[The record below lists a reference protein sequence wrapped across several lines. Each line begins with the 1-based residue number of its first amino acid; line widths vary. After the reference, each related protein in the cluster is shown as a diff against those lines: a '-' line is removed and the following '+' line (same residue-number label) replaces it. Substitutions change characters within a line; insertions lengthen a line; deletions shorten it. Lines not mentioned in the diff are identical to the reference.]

1 MGKMPSVE
9 TEVLIIGGGVL
20 GAATARELCKYKVD
34 VTVVDKNVDVGWGI
48 TKANVGVVCQGRDTL
63 EFRPEYHRS
72 QLLWRSIP
80 LMEPLCKELGVPFK
94 TIGCHVMIR
103 DLKKKEKLDKG
114 AARTESLGLG
124 TDRYLSYPELKE
136 MEPYVSEGI
145 VGSLYDHV
153 IAIVHPVVYTQALM
167 ENAVANGVKLMLETE
182 VTDIQAG
189 YPMYSV
195 QTDQGEIKARYIINA
210 AGEWVDKIAA
220 MVGADDFVLF
230 PIKGYVGVLDM
241 KCGHMAN
248 SLLALFPEEPGD
260 MNIIV
265 PTVEGNLLFG
275 IQLQIN
281 RRHDHSSTE
290 HMARQALVN
299 ARKII
304 PDLSQKDVIRS
315 FCGYL
320 MFRNFE
326 IGWHECEVAMS
337 ERAERFINMTI
348 GYPGVSASP
357 GAAMEVVDILQKDGL
372 KLEPN
377 PKFKPR
383 RKGIPDFSELS
394 DRKRQELIKK
404 DPRYGHVVCRCET
417 VTEGE
422 IVEAI
427 KGGATTLDGVKFR
440 VRPGTGRCQGGFCGP
455 RVTRILARELGIPE
469 TEVTK
474 KGGPSLQLEYRTKQI
489 LEEGGSHG

>member
-1 MGKMPSVE
+1 MPALE
-9 TEVLIIGGGVL
+9 TEVLIIGAGVL
-20 GAATARELCKYKVD
+20 GAATARELSKYKLD
-34 VTVVDKNVDVGWGI
+34 VTVVEKNVDVGWGI
-48 TKANVGVVCQGRDTL
+48 TKSNVGVVCQGRDTL

-72 QLLWRSIP
+72 HLLWKSIP
-80 LMEPLCKELGVPFK
+80 VMGPLCKELEVPFK
-94 TIGCHVMIR
+94 NIGCHIMIR
-103 DLKKKEKLDKG
+103 DLVKKEKLDKG
-114 AARTESLGLG
+114 AKRTESLGLG
-124 TDRYLSYPELKE
+124 ADRYCTYSELKE
-136 MEPYVSEGI
+136 MEPYVSKDI
-145 VGSLYDHV
+145 AGSLYDHA
-153 IAIVHPVVYTQALM
+153 ISIVHPVVYTEALM
-167 ENAVANGVKLMLETE
+167 ENATANGVKLMLETE
-182 VTDIQAG
+182 VTGIEQDHQMFTVHTSEGDIR
-189 YPMYSV
+189 
-195 QTDQGEIKARYIINA
+195 ARYIINA
-210 AGEWVDKIAA
+210 AGEWVDRIAA

-230 PIKGYVGVLDM
+230 PIKGYVGVMDR

-281 RRHDHSSTE
+281 RRHDRSTTDY
-290 HMARQALVN
+290 MAREALKN
-299 ARKII
+299 ARKVI
-304 PDLSQKDVIRS
+304 PDLSEKDVIKS
-315 FCGYL
+315 FCGFL

-357 GAAMEVVDILQKDGL
+357 GAAMEVVEILQKDGL
-372 KLEPN
+372 KLEPDS
-377 PKFKPR
+377 KFNPR
-383 RKGIPDFSELS
+383 RKAIPDFSQLS
-394 DRKRQELIKK
+394 DQKRRELIKK
-404 DPRYGHVVCRCET
+404 DPLYGHVVCRCET

-427 KGGATTLDGVKFR
+427 RRGATTLDGVKFR

-455 RVTRILARELGIPE
+455 RVTRILARELGVPE

-474 KGGPSLQLEYRTKQI
+474 KGGDSEHLHYQTKEI
-489 LEEGGSHG
+489 LEEGGNNA

>member
-1 MGKMPSVE
+1 MSATE

-20 GAATARELCKYKVD
+20 GAATARELSKYKVD
-34 VTVVDKNVDVGWGI
+34 VTVVEKNVDVGWGI

-72 QLLWRSIP
+72 KLLWKSLP
-80 LMEPLCKELGVPFK
+80 VMGPLCKELEVPFK
-94 TIGCHVMIR
+94 NIGCHIMIR
-103 DLKKKEKLDKG
+103 DLVKKEKLDKG
-114 AARTESLGLG
+114 AKRTESLGLG
-124 TDRYLSYPELKE
+124 TDRYLTHPELKE
-136 MEPYVSEGI
+136 MEPWVSDEI
-145 VGSLYDHV
+145 VGSLYDHA
-153 IAIVHPVVYTQALM
+153 ISIVHPVVYTEALM
-167 ENAVANGVKLMLETE
+167 ENATANGAKLMLETE
-182 VTDIQAG
+182 VTGIKTG
-189 YPMYSV
+189 HPMFTV
-195 QTDQGEIKARYIINA
+195 QTNQGEIKARYIVNA
-210 AGEWVDKIAA
+210 AGEWVDRIAA

-230 PIKGYVGVLDM
+230 PIKGYVGVLDQR
-241 KCGHMAN
+241 CGDMAH

-281 RRHDHSSTE
+281 RRHDHSTTE
-290 HMARQALVN
+290 HMARQALIN
-299 ARKII
+299 ARKVL
-304 PDLSQKDVIRS
+304 PDLSEKDVIRS
-315 FCGYL
+315 FCGFL

-357 GAAMEVVDILQKDGL
+357 GAAMEVVDILRDDGL

-377 PKFKPR
+377 PKFNPR
-383 RKGIPDFSELS
+383 RKAIPDFSLLS
-394 DRKRQELIKK
+394 DAKRRELIKK

-427 KGGATTLDGVKFR
+427 KRGATTLDGVKYR

-455 RVTRILARELGIPE
+455 RVTSILARELGIPE

-474 KGGPSLQLEYRTKQI
+474 RGDASQHLHYRTKQI
-489 LEEGGSHG
+489 LEEGGKDA